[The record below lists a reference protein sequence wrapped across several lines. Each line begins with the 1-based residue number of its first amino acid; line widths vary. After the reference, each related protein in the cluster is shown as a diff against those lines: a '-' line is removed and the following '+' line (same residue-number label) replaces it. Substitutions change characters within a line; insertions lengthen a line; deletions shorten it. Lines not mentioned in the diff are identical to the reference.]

1 MEQDSAHSSPGT
13 AAGPPTPRAVS
24 VPANRLVNQGT
35 HQPAVNDPEL
45 LPARDLIQVP
55 LAPESPSNS
64 PGSLAALTLPGD
76 PWLDA
81 AGTDSAQELL
91 LSTEGAE
98 EGGTTR
104 EVTDGAAEG
113 LGTAVTLEP
122 GALGSDSHQRRGL
135 HSDVTVLDGLAIV
148 SDSCGSGNHSV
159 RLSLSPAGATAP
171 EIPGSEPSQDTFLA
185 LVALQSNSSQALL
198 QIHSCCVT
206 PSASPGAAGAQCC
219 LFHRLPWECRHVQLL
234 QGSGSRAASF
244 SIQLFQML
252 NHSVAYLHCELR
264 VCLPGQPGC
273 EQDCLESVE
282 PLPQPSDRTSYGN
295 LHNLVSLGP
304 VWRMNNR
311 FLYKPVEGAGLAML
325 LPILLGSLTGFAV
338 LGSAFMGLWLHHRQ
352 KAKPSRYPPF
362 GEFHGL

>member
-1 MEQDSAHSSPGT
+1 LGDSGDTGAWSAGERLTPEEG
-13 AAGPPTPRAVS
+13 AALGCHRAGWAS
-24 VPANRLVNQGT
+24 T
-35 HQPAVNDPEL
+35 
-45 LPARDLIQVP
+45 
-55 LAPESPSNS
+55 
-64 PGSLAALTLPGD
+64 PGSLL
-76 PWLDA
+76 WV
-81 AGTDSAQELL
+81 LL
-91 LSTEGAE
+91 LQ
-98 EGGTTR
+98 
-104 EVTDGAAEG
+104 
-113 LGTAVTLEP
+113 P
-122 GALGSDSHQRRGL
+122 GWVSFYSLFLLFPPFPFFPS
-135 HSDVTVLDGLAIV
+135 LAIV

-159 RLSLSPAGATAP
+159 QLSLSPAGATAP
-171 EIPGSEPSQDTFLA
+171 EIPGSETSQDTFLA

-311 FLYKPVEGAGLAML
+311 FLYKPVEGAGPAML